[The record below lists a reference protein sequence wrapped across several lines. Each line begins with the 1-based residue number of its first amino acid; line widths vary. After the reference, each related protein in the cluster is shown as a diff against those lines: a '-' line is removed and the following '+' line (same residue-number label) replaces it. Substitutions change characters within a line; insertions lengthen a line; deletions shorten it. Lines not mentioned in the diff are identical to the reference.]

1 MICHS
6 KYCSRFGPRCAC
18 SRVRGLGIT
27 DRNHCAT
34 EDSVLRLFFF
44 FFIPAHTGRDDTP
57 RPQPTQKL
65 EFSILSQAALRLLFS
80 SHETF
85 FSLTFFTTF
94 FPVRVLSIK
103 VSFLRTSIMWKSWK
117 RLLQIRRSLCLID
130 KDRKILATDPNP
142 LKISKY
148 PSKHGKMQLKT
159 NKGIHRP

>member
-1 MICHS
+1 M
-6 KYCSRFGPRCAC
+6 
-18 SRVRGLGIT
+18 RGLGIT

-44 FFIPAHTGRDDTP
+44 SLFRRTRDATIHHGLSRRKNWNSP
-57 RPQPTQKL
+57 
-65 EFSILSQAALRLLFS
+65 SSQAALRLLFS

-85 FSLTFFTTF
+85 FPALFSRHF
-94 FPVRVLSIK
+94 FPKTVRVLSLK

-130 KDRKILATDPNP
+130 KDREILATDPNP

-148 PSKHGKMQLKT
+148 PSKHG
-159 NKGIHRP
+159 